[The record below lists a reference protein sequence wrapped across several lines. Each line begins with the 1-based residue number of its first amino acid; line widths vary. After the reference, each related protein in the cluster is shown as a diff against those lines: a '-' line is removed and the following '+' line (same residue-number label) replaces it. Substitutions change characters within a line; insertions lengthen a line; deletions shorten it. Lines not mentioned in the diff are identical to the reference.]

1 MTTANSTI
9 KFFDF
14 TSMNNDVRDEMLK
27 MFPVFFDSHWY
38 ILGEGLKKFE
48 EEYAAFNKVNHCVGV
63 GNGLDALILCLK
75 ALQIGPGDEVIVPS
89 NTYIASWLAVS
100 YVGAIPVPVEPR
112 IETYNINP
120 ELISRAITKKTKAI
134 MPVHLYGQAC
144 EMEPIMQIANEH
156 SLFVVED
163 NAQSQGALYNGKFTG
178 SFGHINATSFYPAKN
193 IGALG
198 DAGAVTTDSAELAT
212 TIKGLRNYGSQI
224 KYYNE
229 YKGVNSRLDELQAR
243 VLSIKI
249 KYLNKWNSQRNSIA
263 GQYLA
268 GINPSAAILPYVDK
282 NSTSVYHQFVVRT
295 DKRDTLIDLFRKN
308 NIEFMIHYPVPPHLQ
323 KAYKELNFIK
333 GAFPVAEVIADT
345 CISLPL
351 YPGLAK
357 SQVDRIIET
366 INSTK

>member
-1 MTTANSTI
+1 MTSANRTI

-27 MFPVFFDSHWY
+27 MFPDFFDSHWY

-48 EEYAAFNKVNHCVGV
+48 EEYASFNKVKHCVGV

-75 ALQIGPGDEVIVPS
+75 SLQIGPGDEVIVPS
-89 NTYIASWLAVS
+89 NTYIATWLAVS

-120 ELISRAITKKTKAI
+120 ELIARAITKKTKAI

-144 EMEPIMQIANEH
+144 EMDAIMKIASEH
-156 SLFVVED
+156 NLYVVED
-163 NAQSQGALYNGKFTG
+163 NAQSQGALYNGKLAG
-178 SFGHINATSFYPAKN
+178 SFGNVNATSFYPAKN

-198 DAGAVTTDSAELAT
+198 DAGAVTTDSEELAT

-229 YKGVNSRLDELQAR
+229 FKGVNSRLDELQAR

-249 KYLNKWNSQRNSIA
+249 KYIDKWNSQRQSIA
-263 GQYLA
+263 AQYFA
-268 GINPSAAILPYVDK
+268 GINASAAILPLIDK
-282 NSTSVYHQFVVRT
+282 NSTSVFHQFVIRT
-295 DKRDTLIDLFRKN
+295 DRRDQLIELFRKN
-308 NIEFMIHYPVPPHLQ
+308 NIEYMIHYPVPPHLQ
-323 KAYKELNFIK
+323 KAYKELNFTK
-333 GAFPVAEVIADT
+333 GAFPVAEVIANT

-351 YPGLAK
+351 YPGLANYHLE
-357 SQVDRIIET
+357 RIIET
-366 INSTK
+366 INSIK